1 MGTARYLVAKYVPDI
16 YRNEPVNIG
25 VLTWIDGRVCS
36 RFLGQKNDG
45 TIDGRAAGISGRI
58 KSAQNYKQ
66 WIESWV
72 TRLQGSHLQTREH
85 GVVKSDSSEFLTA
98 LATYGGGNYL
108 LESGGEIMDEPS
120 PDEVSSVTDYLFN
133 TLVGIPDEKEHYK
146 SPDEVR
152 DELLKEAEVLFDD
165 RIKLNR
171 RVPLQLRGRDFNP
184 EFSLYIG
191 NGNPDMLG
199 QMVPLTSQGKT
210 AQNSARAAELLFL
223 QVLNA
228 DVLPQEKCI
237 AFVYTREDEES
248 TDLILES
255 LSELSSVA
263 TIFDITRDR
272 KSAVKLISQLVK
284 ESKRH

>member
-1 MGTARYLVAKYVPDI
+1 MATARYLVAKYVPDI

-45 TIDGRAAGISGRI
+45 TIDGRAAGIAGRI

-85 GVVKSDSSEFLTA
+85 GTIKSDSPEFLTA

-108 LESGGEIMDEPS
+108 LESGGEIMEEPS

-133 TLVGIPDEKEHYK
+133 TLVGIPDDKEQYK

-152 DELLKEAEVLFDD
+152 DGLLKEADVLFDD
-165 RIKLNR
+165 RVKLNR
-171 RVPLQLRGRDFNP
+171 RVPLELRGKAFNP

-199 QMVPLTSQGKT
+199 QMVPMTAQGKT
-210 AQNSARAAELLFL
+210 AQNSARAAELLFYR
-223 QVLNA
+223 VLDA
-228 DVLPQEKCI
+228 GILSQDKCI
-237 AFVYTREDEES
+237 AFVYTREDEEG
-248 TDLILES
+248 TDLIQES
-255 LSELSSVA
+255 LAELASVA
-263 TIFDITRDR
+263 TVVDITRNRQD
-272 KSAVKLISQLVK
+272 AVNLISQLVHD
-284 ESKRH
+284 SKRH